1 MLGSNEYF
9 TLQQASQWATQYM
22 GKNVTS
28 SNISYLVQY
37 GKVKRYENDGVTQI
51 DKDELKAYYDA
62 LGDSRQKQWKEKLGE
77 DLNWDLSFE
86 Q

>member
-1 MLGSNEYF
+1 MLSPNQYF

-51 DKDELKAYYDA
+51 DKEELKAYYDA
-62 LGDSRQKQWKEKLGE
+62 LGGSRQKQW
-77 DLNWDLSFE
+77 
-86 Q
+86 